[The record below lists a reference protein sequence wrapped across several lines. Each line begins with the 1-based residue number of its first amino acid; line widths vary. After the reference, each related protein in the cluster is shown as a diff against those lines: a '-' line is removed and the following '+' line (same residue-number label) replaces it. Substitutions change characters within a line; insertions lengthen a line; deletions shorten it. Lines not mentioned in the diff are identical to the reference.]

1 MKKLLSIV
9 AVMSLLVLAS
19 CGGKPANPLVG
30 KWKFVDMKMA
40 QIDISSEVNK
50 QTDGMSDTA
59 LGGAIDTVTK
69 GLETMTNAMTNLGTS
84 LAGAFMK
91 GSIYEFKNDGT
102 VSVKILF
109 GSQDGS
115 YSLTPDNKTLTMN
128 TDGKGD
134 QVFTVTKVD
143 DKALEI
149 TTKDNVTW
157 SFTRE

>member
-30 KWKFVDMKMA
+30 KWKFVEMKMA
-40 QIDISSEVNK
+40 QIDISSEVDK
-50 QTDGMSDTA
+50 QTDGMNDTA

-109 GSQDGS
+109 GTQDGT

-128 TDGKGD
+128 SDGKGD

>member
-40 QIDISSEVNK
+40 QIDISSEVHK
-50 QTDGMSDTA
+50 QTDGMNDTA

-91 GSIYEFKNDGT
+91 GSIYEFKNNGT

-143 DKALEI
+143 DKSLEI